1 MSPTIVVAAS
11 LPRNRGACPVTRKFQ
26 SYADQ
31 NLRAYVEWLGI
42 NNSGNGWIQ
51 DNSSRYN
58 GGLVNTIPNS
68 NPGEDRSRDSN
79 ELGDRPSLMAAS
91 NNAAFAWQ
99 RQQVPS
105 SINMREP
112 LSQIDVDAV
121 LSVSDDHFS
130 ARTGNDDV
138 DLKVLE

>member
-1 MSPTIVVAAS
+1 
-11 LPRNRGACPVTRKFQ
+11 
-26 SYADQ
+26 
-31 NLRAYVEWLGI
+31 
-42 NNSGNGWIQ
+42 
-51 DNSSRYN
+51 
-58 GGLVNTIPNS
+58 
-68 NPGEDRSRDSN
+68 
-79 ELGDRPSLMAAS
+79 MAAS